1 MSDPYIP
8 EGEEPPRLGAV
19 PVRFFG
25 TYAFSWIESKRAI
38 EPFDDEH
45 VEHAANSR
53 QPQFQRGV
61 SEAKHFQV
69 SNCVLPCHMGHV
81 RSLLWSELLEFVVQ
95 TQNMENFMFVCAC
108 SVTLML
114 CHCAHTD

>member
-1 MSDPYIP
+1 MSDSYIP

-45 VEHAANSR
+45 MEHASNSR
-53 QPQFQRGV
+53 QPEFQRGV

-69 SNCVLPCHMGHV
+69 SSSFPTLSQLINSSMQSV
-81 RSLLWSELLEFVVQ
+81 RTAGNAGASVNSG
-95 TQNMENFMFVCAC
+95 C
-108 SVTLML
+108 SFW
-114 CHCAHTD
+114 

>member
-1 MSDPYIP
+1 MVMAGKGKPAALRWLQVLNMSDPYIP
-8 EGEEPPRLGAV
+8 DGEEPPRLGAV

-69 SNCVLPCHMGHV
+69 GNGVLPYHMNHV
-81 RSLLWSELLEFVVQ
+81 WSKLLMVVMQ
-95 TQNMENFMFVCAC
+95 CYVCAC
-108 SVTLML
+108 LAT
-114 CHCAHTD
+114 

>member
-1 MSDPYIP
+1 MLQQVLNMSDPYIP

-38 EPFDDEH
+38 EPFDEEH
-45 VEHAANSR
+45 LEHASSSR
-53 QPQFQRGV
+53 QPEFQRGV

-69 SNCVLPCHMGHV
+69 RIHLHQSHLRLSCHKSRMQDATLTA
-81 RSLLWSELLEFVVQ
+81 SLSQQVAICLS
-95 TQNMENFMFVCAC
+95 
-108 SVTLML
+108 L
-114 CHCAHTD
+114 C

>member
-69 SNCVLPCHMGHV
+69 GNSALPYHMGHV
-81 RSLLWSELLEFVVQ
+81 RSLPLSKLLMAVIEVICVR
-95 TQNMENFMFVCAC
+95 AC
-108 SVTLML
+108 SGTLML
-114 CHCAHTD
+114 CHFAHTD

>member
-1 MSDPYIP
+1 MHMKVCKHQSEHIQIACPWRQASKIGSMLLQVLDLSDAYIP

-45 VEHAANSR
+45 MDHASSSR
-53 QPQFQRGV
+53 QPEFQRGV
-61 SEAKHFQV
+61 TEAKHFQV
-69 SNCVLPCHMGHV
+69 C
-81 RSLLWSELLEFVVQ
+81 
-95 TQNMENFMFVCAC
+95 T
-108 SVTLML
+108 
-114 CHCAHTD
+114 

>member
-8 EGEEPPRLGAV
+8 DGEEPPRLGAV

-69 SNCVLPCHMGHV
+69 GNCVCHITWAVSGQ
-81 RSLLWSELLEFVVQ
+81 S
-95 TQNMENFMFVCAC
+95 C
-108 SVTLML
+108 
-114 CHCAHTD
+114 

>member
-1 MSDPYIP
+1 MRASSLSEQPWDIMVTSLQVLNISDSYIP

-45 VEHAANSR
+45 MEHAANSR

-69 SNCVLPCHMGHV
+69 GSQAL
-81 RSLLWSELLEFVVQ
+81 
-95 TQNMENFMFVCAC
+95 T
-108 SVTLML
+108 
-114 CHCAHTD
+114 

>member
-38 EPFDDEH
+38 EPFDEEH
-45 VEHAANSR
+45 LEHATSSR
-53 QPQFQRGV
+53 QPEFQRGV

-69 SNCVLPCHMGHV
+69 GSRLCQLHLYLVKSPTRECK
-81 RSLLWSELLEFVVQ
+81 
-95 TQNMENFMFVCAC
+95 
-108 SVTLML
+108 TL
-114 CHCAHTD
+114 CFI